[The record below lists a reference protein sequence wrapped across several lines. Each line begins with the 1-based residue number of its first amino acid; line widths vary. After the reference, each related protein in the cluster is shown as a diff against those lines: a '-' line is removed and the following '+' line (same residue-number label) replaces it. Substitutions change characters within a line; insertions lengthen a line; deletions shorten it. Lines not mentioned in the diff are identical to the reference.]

1 MPKDLAWEE
10 TLSSRTNKTTDE
22 RGGDWVEEGE
32 EMCEMD
38 EEEEDER
45 EQSLSVPASPTLTRR
60 ALPSG
65 RVQRLHSQSFDDII
79 SSVNNEDTLSP
90 PPSIIPCDR
99 DRRHREGQVS
109 AQNFAF
115 EPTPPPMLDSGSDS
129 GTEPLPQQYG
139 LGTVYDHTHLVS
151 SQSEI
156 ASSEP
161 SSSSA
166 HGTGGRG
173 GRLNQLRGKL
183 LGRVRRGQGKTHQS
197 VMEVPLQPIRPRSHH
212 ITSDCR
218 PEDTGEG
225 TDDTGGGTEAT
236 GGGGEDTGTVETNGA
251 SPPSSS
257 SSSSQPQ
264 QGSLMTNRLLAV
276 GQRFRNAPP
285 SLLRRIGVVGGGQ
298 HHMTQAPPPVLQHS
312 DDSVN
317 ESARRKS
324 NSNFISL

>member
-32 EMCEMD
+32 KMCEMD

-90 PPSIIPCDR
+90 PPSITPGDR

-129 GTEPLPQQYG
+129 GTEPLPQRYG

-151 SQSEI
+151 SQPEI
-156 ASSEP
+156 ASSER

-166 HGTGGRG
+166 HGTGGGRG

-197 VMEVPLQPIRPRSHH
+197 VMEVPLQPIRPHSHH
-212 ITSDCR
+212 ITSDGG
-218 PEDTGEG
+218 PEDTRGG
-225 TDDTGGGTEAT
+225 TDATGGGTEAT
-236 GGGGEDTGTVETNGA
+236 GGGREDTGTNGA
-251 SPPSSS
+251 SPPSF
-257 SSSSQPQ
+257 SSSQLQ
-264 QGSLMTNRLLAV
+264 QGSLVTNRLLAV

-285 SLLRRIGVVGGGQ
+285 SLLRRMGVVGGGQ

>member
-22 RGGDWVEEGE
+22 RGGDSVEEGE

-90 PPSIIPCDR
+90 PPSITPGDR
-99 DRRHREGQVS
+99 DRCHCEGQVS
-109 AQNFAF
+109 AQNFVF

-129 GTEPLPQQYG
+129 GTEPLPQRYG

-151 SQSEI
+151 SQPEI

-166 HGTGGRG
+166 HGTGGGRG

-197 VMEVPLQPIRPRSHH
+197 AMEVPLQPTRPRSHH

-236 GGGGEDTGTVETNGA
+236 GGGREDTGTVETNGA

-257 SSSSQPQ
+257 FSSSQPE
-264 QGSLMTNRLLAV
+264 QGSLVTNRLLAV

-285 SLLRRIGVVGGGQ
+285 SLLRRMGVVGGSQ
-298 HHMTQAPPPVLQHS
+298 HHMTQALPPVVQHS
-312 DDSVN
+312 DDVIN
-317 ESARRKS
+317 EKRKS

>member
-1 MPKDLAWEE
+1 MMPKDLAWEE
-10 TLSSRTNKTTDE
+10 TLSSSTNKTTDE
-22 RGGDWVEEGE
+22 RGGDWVEEG

-90 PPSIIPCDR
+90 PPSITPGDR
-99 DRRHREGQVS
+99 DRCHREEQVS
-109 AQNFAF
+109 AQNFVF

-129 GTEPLPQQYG
+129 GTEPLPQRYG
-139 LGTVYDHTHLVS
+139 LGTVYDHTHLVR
-151 SQSEI
+151 SQPEI

-183 LGRVRRGQGKTHQS
+183 LGRVRRGQGKTRQS
-197 VMEVPLQPIRPRSHH
+197 VMEVPLQLTRPRSHH

-225 TDDTGGGTEAT
+225 TEAT
-236 GGGGEDTGTVETNGA
+236 GGGREDTGTVETNGA
-251 SPPSSS
+251 SPPSF
-257 SSSSQPQ
+257 SSSQPQ
-264 QGSLMTNRLLAV
+264 QGSLVTNRLLAV

-298 HHMTQAPPPVLQHS
+298 YHMTQAPPPVLQLS

>member
-1 MPKDLAWEE
+1 
-10 TLSSRTNKTTDE
+10 
-22 RGGDWVEEGE
+22 
-32 EMCEMD
+32 MCEMD

-90 PPSIIPCDR
+90 PPSITPGDR

-129 GTEPLPQQYG
+129 GTELLPQRYG

-151 SQSEI
+151 SQPEI

-166 HGTGGRG
+166 HGTGGGRG

-183 LGRVRRGQGKTHQS
+183 LGRACRGQGKTHQS

-212 ITSDCR
+212 ITSDGG
-218 PEDTGEG
+218 PEDTRGG
-225 TDDTGGGTEAT
+225 TDATRGGREAT
-236 GGGGEDTGTVETNGA
+236 GEDTGTVEETTTNGV
-251 SPPSSS
+251 SPPS

-285 SLLRRIGVVGGGQ
+285 SLLRRMGVVGGQ